1 MVAAVGV
8 ADGDRAAASHFHFDC
23 PVSVI
28 GGHLY
33 GCNRRQ
39 ITSSYLELAATLT
52 ELADGRELILDGAI
66 IAQASTGARLRTCCN
81 SGCMSCAA
89 EQTAHR
95 RGSVRLFLFDV
106 LADSGN
112 SLTGPAVPRA
122 ARPATRARVHRD
134 TGTDPPR
141 RIGIDAKQRIA
152 ATNEDHLEGFP
163 TAHPIAQ
170 LCPDPPGIE
179 LVDGVAATQVLANL
193 LLIARTATD

>member
-1 MVAAVGV
+1 MI
-8 ADGDRAAASHFHFDC
+8 R
-23 PVSVI
+23 
-28 GGHLY
+28 GHLY

-112 SLTGPAVPRA
+112 SLTAPLYLEL
-122 ARPATRARVHRD
+122 RD
-134 TGTDPPR
+134 R
-141 RIGIDAKQRIA
+141 LHA
-152 ATNEDHLEGFP
+152 LEF
-163 TAHPIAQ
+163 
-170 LCPDPPGIE
+170 
-179 LVDGVAATQVLANL
+179 
-193 LLIARTATD
+193 TATPVQTHRAG